1 MNSNC
6 FFVFNVLG
14 FQRFVLF
21 CGLETSVYKQI
32 SSTHG

>member
-1 MNSNC
+1 M
-6 FFVFNVLG
+6 LG
-14 FQRFVLF
+14 LLFVLF